1 MGKPYYLIDFENVQP
16 AGVGRLVPG
25 SCRIKLFLGQNQA
38 KVPVALMQA
47 LQPFGS
53 DVEYVQIV
61 GSGPNAVDFHVA
73 FYIGRLASED
83 PAANYVIV
91 SRDTGFDP
99 LVRHLGSLKIKC
111 RRVGALPGDVAGS
124 QGKPAAAAAKPA
136 AKAGVSAKPVAQ
148 PAAKAKKAVAI
159 TVPPVNG
166 TPPANG
172 AGSDAVAKLTELAVA
187 RLKSQK
193 AGRPATV
200 KTLQSSLKSWAPD
213 AFDAAML
220 ARVMDQLRKLNV
232 VMVNGTKV
240 SYRLG

>member
-1 MGKPYYLIDFENVQP
+1 MQP

-25 SCRIKLFLGQNQA
+25 GCRIKLFLGQNQA

-73 FYIGRLASED
+73 FYIGRLASEH
-83 PAANYVIV
+83 PEANYIIV

-99 LVRHLGSLKIKC
+99 LVRHLGTLKIKC
-111 RRVGALPGDVAGS
+111 RRVGALPGDAAAS
-124 QGKPAAAAAKPA
+124 QGTKSAKPAAAAAKPA
-136 AKAGVSAKPVAQ
+136 AKAAVSAKPAAQ
-148 PAAKAKKAVAI
+148 PAAKAKAVVV
-159 TVPPVNG
+159 TVL
-166 TPPANG
+166 PANG
-172 AGSDAVAKLTELAVA
+172 TSPGKGADADAVAKLTELAVA

-220 ARVMDQLRKLNV
+220 ARVMDQLRKRNV
-232 VMVNGTKV
+232 VMVAGTKV

>member
-1 MGKPYYLIDFENVQP
+1 M
-16 AGVGRLVPG
+16 
-25 SCRIKLFLGQNQA
+25 
-38 KVPVALMQA
+38 
-47 LQPFGS
+47 
-53 DVEYVQIV
+53 
-61 GSGPNAVDFHVA
+61 
-73 FYIGRLASED
+73 
-83 PAANYVIV
+83 
-91 SRDTGFDP
+91 
-99 LVRHLGSLKIKC
+99 
-111 RRVGALPGDVAGS
+111 
-124 QGKPAAAAAKPA
+124 
-136 AKAGVSAKPVAQ
+136 
-148 PAAKAKKAVAI
+148 
-159 TVPPVNG
+159 PPVNG

>member
-1 MGKPYYLIDFENVQP
+1 M
-16 AGVGRLVPG
+16 PG

-111 RRVGALPGDVAGS
+111 RRVGALPGDVAAPKVAEA
-124 QGKPAAAAAKPA
+124 KPATVPVITAAAASTTKGRTAAQPVAKAAKPA
-136 AKAGVSAKPVAQ
+136 
-148 PAAKAKKAVAI
+148 KAV
-159 TVPPVNG
+159 TVTVL
-166 TPPANG
+166 PANG
-172 AGSDAVAKLTELAVA
+172 TSPGNGAGADAVAKLTELAVT
-187 RLKSQK
+187 RLKSLK
-193 AGRPATV
+193 AAKPATV
-200 KTLQSSLKSWAPD
+200 KTLQSSMKSWAPGS
-213 AFDAAML
+213 FDSATL
-220 ARVMDQLRKLNV
+220 ARVMDQLRKRNI